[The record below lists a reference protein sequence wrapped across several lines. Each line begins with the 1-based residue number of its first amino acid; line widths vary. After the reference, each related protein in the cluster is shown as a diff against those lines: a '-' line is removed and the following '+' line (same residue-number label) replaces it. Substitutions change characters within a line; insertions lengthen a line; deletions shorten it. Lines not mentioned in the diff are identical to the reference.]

1 MNLCFKHW
9 KQLRLRANCCIMS
22 STLWRSRTLYGLR
35 RSLLLACHAARST
48 SSLSSR
54 INFLTCPGC
63 QLLRMIGR
71 ISVMCSSSLCFK
83 LGTCFLLSWF
93 FAVCDVFLPH
103 WLSICS
109 SFPILDSG
117 LIPKMMTNRW
127 STGSRHTMMLGIGNQ
142 KRAAVDSICTHN
154 GVCLGAQLIQVC
166 TCTGFKFIDPMT
178 NNVNCLT
185 FELFIKIV
193 ARLQNKGSTAAALQM
208 ENITCLTVG

>member
-1 MNLCFKHW
+1 MKMMLYPPMNDPPMPTRQVSTKFIVFQTLEAAEAEG
-9 KQLRLRANCCIMS
+9 QL
-22 STLWRSRTLYGLR
+22 LYHVFDPVTKSDTIWPEKVIIAGLP
-35 RSLLLACHAARST
+35 RST

-117 LIPKMMTNRW
+117 LIPKMRCAW
-127 STGSRHTMMLGIGNQ
+127 
-142 KRAAVDSICTHN
+142 
-154 GVCLGAQLIQVC
+154 
-166 TCTGFKFIDPMT
+166 
-178 NNVNCLT
+178 
-185 FELFIKIV
+185 
-193 ARLQNKGSTAAALQM
+193 AL
-208 ENITCLTVG
+208 N